1 MILLTGAM
9 KKSAN
14 NHWARLWTRTGFTLI
29 ELLFVIIVLGI
40 IAGLA
45 VPNFSRSFS
54 SLQLTQTAEDISFL
68 MRYAQGRAATQ
79 KVFCR
84 LNFDLKQKTYWLS
97 QSDEEEIEKESL
109 DSFQPIAGKMG
120 RVFSIP
126 EGVTLETETPQINFY
141 PDGKCD
147 QGRLYVSDSKGRY
160 QTIVLEGRMGR
171 VQIYDEKWE

>member
-1 MILLTGAM
+1 
-9 KKSAN
+9 
-14 NHWARLWTRTGFTLI
+14 
-29 ELLFVIIVLGI
+29 
-40 IAGLA
+40 
-45 VPNFSRSFS
+45 
-54 SLQLTQTAEDISFL
+54 
-68 MRYAQGRAATQ
+68 
-79 KVFCR
+79 
-84 LNFDLKQKTYWLS
+84 
-97 QSDEEEIEKESL
+97 
-109 DSFQPIAGKMG
+109 MG